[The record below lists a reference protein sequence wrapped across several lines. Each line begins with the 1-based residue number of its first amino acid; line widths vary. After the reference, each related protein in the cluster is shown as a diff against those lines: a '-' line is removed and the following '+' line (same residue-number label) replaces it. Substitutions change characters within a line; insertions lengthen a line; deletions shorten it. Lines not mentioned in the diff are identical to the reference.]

1 MTVKDFRKLCKEH
14 NAMDYAMVIANSRLR
29 KEYHITIKNLRVDGN
44 CENVYILFD
53 TKDKK
58 EYWTTDCATVKEF
71 LSWSGSF
78 KNYNISPVDIA
89 HNIQFG
95 WINESDV
102 KFWDEDKVVQL
113 YFI

>member
-1 MTVKDFRKLCKEH
+1 MTIKEFRKLCKEH
-14 NAMDYAMVIANSRLR
+14 NAMDYAMVVANSRLR
-29 KEYHITIKNLRVDGN
+29 KEYPITVKSLRVDGN
-44 CENVYILFD
+44 SEDIYILFD

-58 EYWTTDCATVKEF
+58 EHWTADCATVKEF
-71 LSWSGSF
+71 LNWSGGF
-78 KNYNISPVDIA
+78 KNYHISPVDIV